1 MQFCPLSLFT
11 YNRYSICTFLFPFSI
26 PYPLLLSFSTLLWT
40 YHAEFIEGDLS
51 IEVSVSFDN
60 SSINELLELGVIE
73 IVTHHHFEYLEEF
86 TVGDEAIVV
95 DIVDLEGEAELLFLA
110 GAGGQRVQSLNEL
123 KERNVTIVI
132 TIKHGDHTP
141 NKRVIRKFYTYI
153 SDRHMFRNFR
163 NARSLLISFFHYLL

>member
-1 MQFCPLSLFT
+1 MH
-11 YNRYSICTFLFPFSI
+11 
-26 PYPLLLSFSTLLWT
+26 LSFSIFDTLSLALIFLYSFYKT

-73 IVTHHHFEYLEEF
+73 IVTHHHFEYLEEL
-86 TVGDEAIVV
+86 TIGDEAIVV
-95 DIVDLEGEAELLFLA
+95 DIVDLEGEAEFLLLA

-132 TIKHGDHTP
+132 TIKDGDHTP